1 MLRFSIIV
9 PVYNA
14 ARYLPA
20 CLASL
25 LDQQG
30 APDYE
35 VFCIDDGS
43 TDESPALLDAAAKE
57 HPDCVVVLHTK
68 NQGSILARREGI
80 LRAKG
85 EYLLFADADDFME
98 SDCLKTLDARLKETG
113 ADILLYNYAAFSEG
127 QAPISQT
134 PLYADG
140 RVFEGEGKTSLYERM
155 IAGWSLNNL
164 WNKAIRAALLQ
175 EDPTDFAY
183 YADNPMGDDLLLSLE
198 PMTEARRI
206 AYCDKPLY
214 RYRKTA
220 GGLTQTFDERR
231 YRRLC
236 DGRIVGRLREYL
248 PRWGLEDAEHILS
261 YQKRLL
267 LQRIDT
273 AMSFY
278 RHAADS
284 AARRAVLARDWL
296 KNLPMDAAELRR
308 TAAALPVKQ
317 RVQLFCI
324 RYRLRAVLNLLLRLN
339 KSAKKRA

>member
-25 LDQQG
+25 LDQWN

-35 VFCIDDGS
+35 ILCIDDGS
-43 TDESPALLDAAAKE
+43 TDESPVLLDTAAAE
-57 HPDCVVVLHTK
+57 HPDRIVVLHTE

-80 LRAKG
+80 LRARG
-85 EYLLFADADDFME
+85 EYLLFADADDLAE
-98 SDCLKTLDARLKETG
+98 PDCLQTVNARLSATD
-113 ADILLYNYAAFSEG
+113 ADILLYNHAAFSEG
-127 QAPISQT
+127 EPPRVQT

-140 RVFEGEGKTSLYERM
+140 RVFEGEGKRPLYERM

-164 WNKAIRAALLQ
+164 WNKAIRAVLMQ
-175 EDPTDFAY
+175 NDPTDFAF

-198 PMTEARRI
+198 PMTQAKRI

-236 DGRIVGRLREYL
+236 DGRIVGRLKEYL
-248 PRWGLEDAEHILS
+248 PRWGLLDEAHLAS

-278 RHAADS
+278 RHAADAS
-284 AARRAVLARDWL
+284 VQRAVLVRDWL
-296 KNLPMDAAELRR
+296 KDLPMDAAELRR
-308 TAAALPVKQ
+308 AARALPLKQ
-317 RVQLFCI
+317 RVQYVCI
-324 RYRLRAVLNLLLRLN
+324 RCRLRLVLNLLLRRN
-339 KSAKKRA
+339 RKA